1 MSRVRETSRLSQRSG
16 MPVRP
21 RRAEAGPSC
30 IWPPLKSE
38 ASWAWMA
45 MKRLLTLTYCS
56 ARRVIAA
63 VGSGIPSSLKPTAPA
78 APSSPISVS
87 SWPSRP
93 LVTAA
98 KKPTGTTASAP
109 ACSDEALEQGGV
121 VHHRLGVGHA
131 EGGDVTARRRGRR
144 GGRDVLFVLATGRAE
159 VRVQVDEPRQ
169 DEHAGRVDHARVLAG
184 LEALADLGD
193 LALLDEHVLHGVG
206 ARLGVDDAAALDQ
219 QLGGREGLAPRPFH
233 QSTSPSAAPSL

>member
-1 MSRVRETSRLSQRSG
+1 

-30 IWPPLKSE
+30 ICPPLKSE
-38 ASWAWMA
+38 ASCAWMA

-63 VGSGIPSSLKPTAPA
+63 VGSGMPSSLKPTAPA

-109 ACSDEALEQGGV
+109 ACSARPLSRPALSTTGS
-121 VHHRLGVGHA
+121 
-131 EGGDVTARRRGRR
+131 
-144 GGRDVLFVLATGRAE
+144 VLAM
-159 VRVQVDEPRQ
+159 PK
-169 DEHAGRVDHARVLAG
+169 
-184 LEALADLGD
+184 
-193 LALLDEHVLHGVG
+193 
-206 ARLGVDDAAALDQ
+206 AA
-219 QLGGREGLAPRPFH
+219 
-233 QSTSPSAAPSL
+233 T